1 LILSP
6 ALIENEGGLIR
17 ALDTR
22 VVQIGP
28 AALVR
33 NGTLE
38 GVGTGSFE
46 LNSSGATSGANVP
59 ILEDVLLEGLVNQ
72 PNINSVILRG
82 TITNNALWTTNHV
95 SGSVSDISPENGA
108 VIQGNGS
115 IFMTGNAAGRIVTDA
130 SIITHESDHTIRGGG
145 QVIAID
151 GGKFINK
158 GLIRQEGLTSLTISR
173 LGSGTVENMAT
184 MEATGFGK
192 LIISGAVIEN
202 EGGLIQALD
211 TRTAQIGPVA
221 LVRNGTLRGVDT
233 GRIEFSSNGATSGA
247 NVPIL
252 ENVTLEGLVFQQN
265 ITSSAIRGTVTNNAL
280 WTLNHVSGGSSDVLA
295 LEGAVLAG
303 TGDIYMNGGIGNRV
317 VTDGTTLIQE
327 AGHTI
332 RGNGVILAGTG
343 GMINRGAVRHEGLS
357 SLTIQANELGF
368 VNEGQLG
375 SVGIG
380 TGLFIADGARFTN
393 AGETFVETGRN
404 LTVTTGNYVQTG
416 GETQINGTMTLTQVG
431 ASAQINGGILS
442 GTGNITRSVANSA
455 TVAPGTSA
463 GILTVTQNYNQSP
476 VGSLA
481 VELGGLTVG
490 TQYDRLNVVGTATLA
505 GRLDVSTLGDY
516 VPAPGNTFTVL
527 TAASRAG
534 EFDVVTG
541 SLIAPGLLLET
552 SYAPTN
558 VLLTTTVYEGLAVDD
573 VFVTEDEWG
582 TKDAV
587 FTLYQFPANPTQT
600 VQVTVAT
607 EDGTA
612 TAAGDYIPLAPTVV
626 SFAPGE
632 TSKQVTVKV
641 LNDGQAE
648 GSEYFKLVLS
658 NAVNSTVA
666 KEVGV
671 GVIAEGPGFP
681 REDRMFVY

>member
-1 LILSP
+1 
-6 ALIENEGGLIR
+6 
-17 ALDTR
+17 
-22 VVQIGP
+22 
-28 AALVR
+28 
-33 NGTLE
+33 
-38 GVGTGSFE
+38 
-46 LNSSGATSGANVP
+46 
-59 ILEDVLLEGLVNQ
+59 
-72 PNINSVILRG
+72 
-82 TITNNALWTTNHV
+82 
-95 SGSVSDISPENGA
+95 
-108 VIQGNGS
+108 
-115 IFMTGNAAGRIVTDA
+115 MTGNAAGRIVTDA
-130 SIITHESDHTIRGGG
+130 SIITHESDHTIRGSG
-145 QVIAID
+145 QVVVVD
-151 GGKFINK
+151 GGTLLNK
-158 GLIRQEGLTSLTISR
+158 GLIRQEGGTSLTVTT
-173 LGSGTVENMAT
+173 LGTSSLINEST
-184 MEATGFGK
+184 MEAAGFGR
-192 LIISGAVIEN
+192 LIIANNARVDN
-202 EGGLIQALD
+202 EGGLIRALD
-211 TRTAQIGPVA
+211 THVVQVGPTA
-221 LVRNGTLRGVDT
+221 LVRNGTLMGVES
-233 GRIEFSSNGATSGA
+233 GRVELNSLGATSGPS
-247 NVPIL
+247 VPVL
-252 ENVTLEGLVFQQN
+252 EDVTLEGLVVQPN
-265 ITSSAIRGTVTNNAL
+265 ITSSAIRGTITNNAL
-280 WTLNHVSGGSSDVLA
+280 WTMNHVSGGVSNMIA
-295 LEGAVLAG
+295 LDGAVLGGSG
-303 TGDIYMNGGIGNRV
+303 TLSMSGNTANQIV
-317 VTDGTTLIQE
+317 SDGTTLVHE

-332 RGNGVILAGTG
+332 RGIGQIMAGTG
-343 GMINRGAVRHEGLS
+343 GFINRGTVQAQGS
-357 SLTIQANELGF
+357 SLTLSPNADGF
-368 VNEGQLG
+368 LNEGNLVAQAASLL
-375 SVGIG
+375 
-380 TGLFIADGARFTN
+380 TIANGANFTN
-393 AGETFVETGRN
+393 AGDTLVEATGN

-416 GETQINGTMTLTQVG
+416 GETQVNGSLTLPQVG
-431 ASAQINGGILS
+431 ASAQIDGGILS